1 MGSKIRKFEVTVFCE
16 CFIIVLVLLFPREV
30 TNHFILFFLTRDDLS
45 LWVSDHFLIR
55 EVTSICEGLIREMT
69 DYCQCFT
76 IA

>member
-1 MGSKIRKFEVTVFCE
+1 MGSKIGKFEVTVFCE
-16 CFIIVLVLLFPREV
+16 CFISVLVLLFSREV
-30 TNHFILFFLTRDDLS
+30 TKNIFFFLTRDDLS